1 MLDGGGAVQGLLNLL
16 GPWCAALPLMDQG
29 NCLPPTPPPCAPH
42 EHTPHRPSTTPTP
55 SLPAALPGAVFS
67 MEDSL
72 VLIQALLQTAPEGAD
87 SSQAKAT
94 YVYNAMS
101 LSHQP

>member
-1 MLDGGGAVQGLLNLL
+1 MVVELYRACSISLVHG
-16 GPWCAALPLMDQG
+16 ALP
-29 NCLPPTPPPCAPH
+29 CPSWTKEIACPPPPPPCAPH